1 MKYRLLHGASP
12 TEMNQLVNEFII
24 LGWKLYGSPYAIE
37 KNHFQVIT
45 KSEPGDE
52 NRSVER

>member
-1 MKYRLLHGASP
+1 MKYRLLHGTCAG
-12 TEMNQLVNEFII
+12 EMNQLVNEFII

-45 KSEPGDE
+45 KTEPGDE
-52 NRSVER
+52 NRSNER